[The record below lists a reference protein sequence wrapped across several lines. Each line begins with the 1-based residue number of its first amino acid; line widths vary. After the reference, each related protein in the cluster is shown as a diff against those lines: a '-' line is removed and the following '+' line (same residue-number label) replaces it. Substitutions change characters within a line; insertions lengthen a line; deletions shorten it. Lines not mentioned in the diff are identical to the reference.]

1 VQPEFWFAAHLHCKF
16 AALVPH
22 GEKGEG
28 KQTKFLALDKCL
40 PRRQF
45 LQVLEIGEP
54 VGKEEEVVL
63 KYDPAWLAILRSTN
77 HLLSVEKKPRYP
89 PGPGS
94 SERWDFTP
102 TPEEITEVEKRLG
115 GDLEVPYNFEQGLPL
130 LHLLLLRTRRFWKR
144 LLRRR
149 RRRRKKQRKLNL
161 PYLLPRRI
169 KPQIKT
175 SSQFWTVLETEVQR
189 TVKEG
194 QRAMWNRSMIC
205 FVLTKLVLMMR
216 KR

>member
-1 VQPEFWFAAHLHCKF
+1 MDTVQPEFWFAAHLHCKF

-22 GEKGEG
+22 GEKGE

-54 VGKEEEVVL
+54 VGKEEEVLL

-94 SERWDFTP
+94 SERWCRT
-102 TPEEITEVEKRLG
+102 ITTIGLVFAFSFSGGTSPQLQRRLPRWRSG
-115 GDLEVPYNFEQGLPL
+115 WEGTWRCLTTLNRRLWPSNGPVAGLGSKGF
-130 LHLLLLRTRRFWKR
+130 HN
-144 LLRRR
+144 RRR
-149 RRRRKKQRKLNL
+149 QPTDRR
-161 PYLLPRRI
+161 P
-169 KPQIKT
+169 
-175 SSQFWTVLETEVQR
+175 SSAQNWESTTR
-189 TVKEG
+189 W
-194 QRAMWNRSMIC
+194 RCS
-205 FVLTKLVLMMR
+205 
-216 KR
+216 